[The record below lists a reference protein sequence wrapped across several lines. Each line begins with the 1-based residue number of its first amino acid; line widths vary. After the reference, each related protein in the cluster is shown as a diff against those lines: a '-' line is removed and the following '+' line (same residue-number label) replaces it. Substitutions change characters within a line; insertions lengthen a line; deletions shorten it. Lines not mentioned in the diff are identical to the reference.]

1 MKTTILNY
9 AILIEPDTETG
20 TDKPG
25 FTAYCPSLGIAD
37 DGDTVDEALVSIKKT
52 IEFHLAC
59 LAEEKEEIPSS
70 NPGDRFLANI
80 QVQFPIPTVSVA

>member
-1 MKTTILNY
+1 MKTTVLNY

-20 TDKPG
+20 TDKSG

-37 DGDTVDEALVSIKKT
+37 DGDTIDEALAHMKKT

-59 LAEEKEEIPSS
+59 LRDEKIEIPQS
-70 NPGDRFLANI
+70 NPSDRFLANI
-80 QVQFPIPTVSVA
+80 QVQFPVSRVSIA